1 MKTVSVPTRI
11 RIDLN
16 REYMDL
22 ANRIGV
28 PVSNLRA
35 QVLEKPELK
44 IQYDIEKLLE
54 ERNRYKK
61 EAEEL
66 RIENEEQKRI
76 IDEGI
81 VKVRAKQKQFYKLVI
96 DFLDIEEEAKDYILE

>member
-16 REYMDL
+16 REYMEL

-66 RIENEEQKRI
+66 
-76 IDEGI
+76 
-81 VKVRAKQKQFYKLVI
+81 
-96 DFLDIEEEAKDYILE
+96 